1 MKCHKCQTELS
12 DEANFC
18 EKCGQNL
25 GVKKQP
31 SKSSY
36 NPDAERKR
44 VTALFSD
51 LSGYTAM
58 TGKLD
63 PEEVKEITSSI
74 FNGIREVV
82 YKYEGFIERFAGDGV
97 LALFG
102 VPRAHEDDPIRAVRA
117 AKEIHKFVEALSPHY
132 EIKVGRTLLMHSGI
146 NTGLSVTADVDVEKG
161 THGVT
166 GDAINVA
173 ARLSD
178 LAAAG
183 TILVGP
189 ETYTTAKHHFIFE
202 VQEYT
207 KIKGKTESIPIYKLL
222 SANTLVSQKS
232 VSRKISSDMV
242 GRDKELD
249 RLELQVLKA
258 VNGEGSVVNIIGEAG
273 IGKSRLIAELKNREV
288 MKRVTILE
296 GRAIS
301 FGKNLSFHPVID
313 LLKHW
318 AGISDDG
325 STANALNKLKLAIQA
340 VHPKDADEIFP
351 FVATLMGIKLQ
362 GRYAERVKG
371 IEGESLEKLIFKN
384 VRELIIKGS
393 EVRPTIMIIEDL
405 HWADT
410 SSIEL
415 LEVLYQLAENNKLV
429 FINVFRPGYLDDDED
444 VKVATTGEGHP
455 TYYVEIKIPPL
466 KKNDSETLIQNMLKI
481 KGLPYSV
488 RNRIIHRTGGNPFF
502 IEEVVRSLI
511 DEGAIVRRNGG
522 FELSE
527 KIDGLVIPS
536 TINDV
541 LIARIDRLEEQTKEL
556 VKIASVIGRSFFDKI
571 LKDVANSIGNVD
583 SRLSYLKDV
592 QLIRDR
598 MRMQEL
604 EYLFK
609 HALAQEAAYE
619 STLLE
624 QRKVLHLRVAKSI
637 ERVFKK
643 NLHTFYG
650 MLAYHYSKGGDLD
663 SAEKNMLRA
672 GEEALQSSAS
682 SEALKYF
689 QEALKLYEERSGS
702 NPNLEKLTLLKSN
715 LATAH
720 FNRGHMSEA
729 VEYFD
734 EILINKGYR
743 SPNKKLL
750 LIVRAIFD
758 FLAIVTF
765 FYLPLKRKKRNP
777 NEQELKDLRLLFG
790 RCQSLF
796 LVDSK
801 RFFLESLSVTRIICK
816 LDLHLIPQ
824 GIKYA
829 ASSAGIFYLPGL
841 SYSIADK
848 ALQRAEK
855 IADAQNRPDAIDV
868 LFHRSGHALFTGQWK
883 SAPYFDTSLLER
895 ELRKGEFFGSIFL
908 LSIQC
913 QIKLEQ
919 GNFHEAKLLT
929 DSLQQIAESYNYED
943 AKAANYFVSA
953 LAAIKKGTFN
963 EASIEAEK
971 GILQMDRMTQIPRKV
986 AFIGFK
992 GIAETHQGKLK
1003 TALSTIS
1010 AGEVLIAT
1018 QRTITPIYAVPF
1030 LLCKMLINLHLLVDA
1045 IEKKNHVHILK
1056 YKKAAHKCAKMAV
1069 RGSKKYAPYRTWI
1082 LRLMGEY
1089 YWLIDKQGKALK
1101 WWDKSIKEGERLG
1114 ARPDLSRTYF
1124 VVGRRLI
1131 EPHSKYNKLNEI
1143 KAKDYL
1149 EKARTMFEEMDLQRD
1164 QDELDKIA
1172 SDS

>member
-1 MKCHKCQTELS
+1 MECPKCQAELS
-12 DEANFC
+12 EDSMFC
-18 EKCGQNL
+18 NKCGCHVVDEL
-25 GVKKQP
+25 EAVKDTCKMD
-31 SKSSY
+31 S
-36 NPDAERKR
+36 ERKH
-44 VTALFSD
+44 VTVMFSD
-51 LSGYTAM
+51 MSGYTAM
-58 TGKLD
+58 TERFD
-63 PEEVKEITSSI
+63 PEEVKGIMSQIFSKITEI
-74 FNGIREVV
+74 IRS
-82 YKYEGFIERFAGDGV
+82 YDGFIERFIGDAV
-97 LALFG
+97 MAVFG
-102 VPRAHEDDPIRAVRA
+102 VPKTHEDDPIRAIRA
-117 AKEIHKFVEALSPHY
+117 AMEIHTAVDKISPQFEDKIGHPL
-132 EIKVGRTLLMHSGI
+132 TMHTGI
-146 NTGLSVTADVDVEKG
+146 NTGLVITGAVDLEKG
-161 THGVT
+161 THGLT

-178 LAAAG
+178 LAASG
-183 TILVGP
+183 TTLVGT
-189 ETYTTAKHHFIFE
+189 ETYTAAKRHFIFE
-202 VQEYT
+202 VLQST
-207 KIKGKTESIPIYKLL
+207 KIKGKSESISIYKLISAKAPL
-222 SANTLVSQKS
+222 SLKS
-232 VSRKISSDMV
+232 ENRKVSSDMV

-288 MKRVTILE
+288 MKRVTLLE

-313 LLKHW
+313 LLKQW
-318 AGISDDG
+318 AGISEDDP
-325 STANALNKLKLAIQA
+325 TVDALYKLEKAIQA
-340 VHPKDADEIFP
+340 VHPKEADEIFP
-351 FVATLMGIKLQ
+351 FVATLMSLKLK
-362 GRYAERVKG
+362 GRSAERIKG

-393 EVRPTIMIIEDL
+393 ELRPTVVIIEDL

-429 FINVFRPGYLDDDED
+429 FINVFRPGYLEDGGD
-444 VKVATTGEGHP
+444 VKVATIGQRHP
-455 TYYVEIKIPPL
+455 VYYVEIRL
-466 KKNDSETLIQNMLKI
+466 QRLGKNDSEILIQNMLKI

-488 RNRIIHRTGGNPFF
+488 RNRIIHRAGGNPFF

-511 DEGAIVRRNGG
+511 DQGAVVRREGG
-522 FELSE
+522 FELSD
-527 KIDGLVIPS
+527 KIDGLVIPP

-541 LIARIDRLEEQTKEL
+541 LIARIDRQEEQTKEL

-571 LKDVANSIGNVD
+571 LKDVANSIENVD
-583 SRLSYLKDV
+583 NRLSYLKDV

-624 QRKVLHLRVAKSI
+624 QRKVLHLKVAKSI
-637 ERVFKK
+637 ERIFDKR
-643 NLHTFYG
+643 LHTFYG

-663 SAEKNMLRA
+663 SAEENMLKA

-689 QEALKLYEERSGS
+689 QEALRLYEQRHGS

-729 VEYFD
+729 VDYFD

-743 SPNKKLL
+743 SPKGKLL

-758 FLAIVTF
+758 FLSIVAF
-765 FYLPLKRKKRNP
+765 FYIPLKRSQRNP
-777 NEQELKDLRLLFG
+777 NEQDLKDLRLLFE

-801 RFFLESLSVTRIICK
+801 RFFLESLSVARKIYG

-829 ASSAGIFYLPGL
+829 ASTAGIFYLPGL
-841 SYSIADK
+841 SYSIAEK

-855 IADAQNRPDAIDV
+855 IVDAQKRPNAIDA
-868 LFHRSGHALFTGQWK
+868 LFHRSGLALFTGQWK
-883 SAPYFDTSLLER
+883 SAPNFDTSQLER
-895 ELRKGEFFGSIFL
+895 VLRKGDFFGSIFL

-919 GNFHEAKLLT
+919 GHFHEAKMLT
-929 DSLQQIAESYNYED
+929 ESLQQIADNYNYGD
-943 AKAANYFVSA
+943 AKAAYYFVSA

-963 EASIEAEK
+963 DALIFAEK
-971 GILQMDRMTQIPRKV
+971 GILQIDRMIQKPRKV
-986 AFIGFK
+986 AFISFK
-992 GIAETHQGKLK
+992 GIAETYQGKLEA
-1003 TALSTIS
+1003 ALSTIS
-1010 AGEVLIAT
+1010 DGEVLLANE
-1018 QRTITPIYAVPF
+1018 RTMTPIYVMPF
-1030 LLCKMLINLHLLVDA
+1030 LLCRMLTNLHLLKNA
-1045 IEKKNHVHILK
+1045 IEKKDQYRIIQ
-1056 YKKAAHKCAKMAV
+1056 YRKAAHKDAKKAV
-1069 RGSKKYAPYRTWI
+1069 RGSKRYAPCRTGI
-1082 LRLMGEY
+1082 LRLMGDY
-1089 YWLIDKQGKALK
+1089 YWLIDKQDKALK
-1101 WWDKSIKEGERLG
+1101 WWDKSIQEGECLG

-1124 VVGRRLI
+1124 EVGRRLI
-1131 EPHSKYNKLNEI
+1131 EPHSKYKQLNGL

-1149 EKARTMFEEMDLQRD
+1149 GKARTMFEEMDLQRD
-1164 QDELDKIA
+1164 LDGLYKI
-1172 SDS
+1172 S